1 MVRRLLGGTHVV
13 EVIMPLL
20 SGPSLSHASGMLHF
34 FQDIFRESQPKPR
47 GWGLDL
53 HFVCTARPEMV
64 AAVAMSAQLRLS
76 PDLDA
81 AAGTELRH
89 ECAIPPNRVQ
99 GDQVNLHVI
108 IQLRSSPCFS
118 LLLVRLL
125 FLCSS
130 HGCSP
135 TPSCWH
141 SWDGFPRVQIFAWAF
156 LVAALKHSAERGTL
170 SLHVFLG

>member
-1 MVRRLLGGTHVV
+1 
-13 EVIMPLL
+13 MPLL
-20 SGPSLSHASGMLHF
+20 SGPSLSHASDMLHF

-99 GDQVNLHVI
+99 GEQVNLHVI
-108 IQLRSSPCFS
+108 IQLHSSPLLLSLS
-118 LLLVRLL
+118 LLISWLL
-125 FLCSS
+125 PYAFMLALMGWVPSRANLCM
-130 HGCSP
+130 GL
-135 TPSCWH
+135 SCR
-141 SWDGFPRVQIFAWAF
+141 SF
-156 LVAALKHSAERGTL
+156 ET
-170 SLHVFLG
+170 

>member
-20 SGPSLSHASGMLHF
+20 SGPSLSHASDMLHF

-99 GDQVNLHVI
+99 GEQVNLHVI
-108 IQLRSSPCFS
+108 IQLHSSPPAPLSFS
-118 LLLVRLL
+118 AHLMAAPLRLHAGT
-125 FLCSS
+125 
-130 HGCSP
+130 HGMGSLAC
-135 TPSCWH
+135 
-141 SWDGFPRVQIFAWAF
+141 
-156 LVAALKHSAERGTL
+156 K
-170 SLHVFLG
+170 SLHGPFLSQL